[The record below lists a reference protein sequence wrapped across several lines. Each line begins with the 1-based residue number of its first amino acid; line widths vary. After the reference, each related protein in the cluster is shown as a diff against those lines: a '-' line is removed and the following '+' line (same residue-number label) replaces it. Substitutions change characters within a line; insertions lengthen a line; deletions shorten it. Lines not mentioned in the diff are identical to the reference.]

1 MQPQYPNT
9 KRVMSQQFISVGET
23 PHGIIQPGN
32 HLCIEGFNQGF
43 HTVQLTITSTL
54 KKEFETMK
62 GKE

>member
-1 MQPQYPNT
+1 
-9 KRVMSQQFISVGET
+9 MSQQFISVRET

-43 HTVQLTITSTL
+43 HTVQLTITSIL